1 MSNPLFG
8 AFLIPQ
14 SGSSNLIRLGSK
26 LWRLLFEKFGNFNIS
41 QRAQLMNIKYI
52 FKVLHGNIFISSFGL
67 GLGLRDGSCRRCG
80 ILKPIDKYFQISRQ
94 IFSILS
100 DKYVQIIRQI
110 CSILSYKY
118 FTLLDNFVFILSEKY
133 FQSVR
138 ICLQI
143 VRQIFSNYQP
153 SIFNIIRQ
161 IFVKLSDK
169 YFWYYHPGWV
179 LDWGMRVVDDA
190 E

>member
-1 MSNPLFG
+1 
-8 AFLIPQ
+8 
-14 SGSSNLIRLGSK
+14 
-26 LWRLLFEKFGNFNIS
+26 
-41 QRAQLMNIKYI
+41 MNIKYI

-118 FTLLDNFVFILSEKY
+118 FH
-133 FQSVR
+133 
-138 ICLQI
+138 I
-143 VRQIFSNYQP
+143 VRQFCFHIIREIFSKCKNLSSNCQTNIFKLPAKYLDKYLSNYQTN
-153 SIFNIIRQ
+153 IFNITIQ
-161 IFVKLSDK
+161 VGS
-169 YFWYYHPGWV
+169 WTEG
-179 LDWGMRVVDDA
+179 
-190 E
+190 